1 METQARG
8 IKVPDQ
14 LSILGFGDFPSSAWL
29 APVTLSSIKWNAD
42 EIADR
47 TAEMMLRMAQDK
59 TWQGEIVD
67 VGFEIMPR
75 GSTRLPF

>member
-1 METQARG
+1 
-8 IKVPDQ
+8 
-14 LSILGFGDFPSSAWL
+14 
-29 APVTLSSIKWNAD
+29 
-42 EIADR
+42 
-47 TAEMMLRMAQDK
+47 MMLRMAQDK